1 MRPGRV
7 FSLQVA
13 LPLALMAVLAVALLM
28 ATLDSFYRFQGDLLQ
43 EARRDGMASAS
54 EIARSAERASL
65 GSPSS
70 LASDLTLEAA
80 ADNIDFIAVIDPDG
94 SVVLASRLAWRG
106 ELAAQVIPDFD
117 RAVLQR
123 VLAGHAREVQT
134 SDDRRRVRI
143 MVPYNDRSAED
154 RAHNLAQGAVLVD
167 MDLTH
172 RIEASRHES
181 LRHLARQLAVSALV
195 MLALAWLMRSRVT
208 RPLARL
214 ERASL
219 EFAARGAVRQPVPVD
234 GLREVAELA
243 RNFNEMTARIQQVQ
257 KELQASAAR
266 HTAVVEAATD
276 GIVIVDEAFRIRMIN
291 PAAARM
297 FGHEPAE
304 VVGQGLALLLPENH
318 WPRTWRLPAQG
329 AGLALGQGPAAVAGL
344 TLVRGL
350 RSDGQEFPADAS
362 VSRMHI
368 EGEDL
373 MTVILRDV
381 TQRQLAE
388 EAYRELNDSLE
399 LRVLQRTADLAL
411 ANERLQAQEAELREA
426 KDRAEDASRMK
437 GDFLANMSHEI
448 RTPMNAIVGMTY
460 LALRSTQDA
469 RLLDYLQKIQQS
481 SRHLLGII
489 DDILDFS
496 KIEADKLSLEHIDFS
511 IASVLDNFTNLI
523 SDRAQAKG
531 LELIL
536 EVAPEVPDLVVGD
549 PLRLGQVLINYGNNA
564 VKFTHQGEI
573 HVSVSVLGQEDD
585 HVTLRFA
592 VRDTGIGLTQDQM
605 GQLFQSFQQADTST
619 SRRYGGTGL
628 GLAIARRLAEL
639 MGGEVGVSSRPG
651 EGSTFWFTARLGR
664 SGAAVPMATPGGG
677 PVDARMLVV
686 DDNASARQVLM
697 EMLQR
702 MGFRNE
708 AAGDGEAALAA
719 VVQADR
725 QGQPFDVV
733 MLDYQMPGMDG
744 LETARRLRQMPLVR
758 PPKLMLVSGFGRDEL
773 SDEAAACDVAV
784 VLRKPVNPS
793 HLLDQ
798 LMTVLGTVPPG
809 ATLTQ
814 SADPLPP
821 QAQGTGVPPVSRGR
835 ILAVDDNEVNLQIAR
850 ELLHGQGFQIDTAQ
864 DGRQALDLVHQQAY
878 DLVLMDM
885 QMPVMD
891 GLSATRAIRQLP
903 EGARVPIVAMTAN
916 AMEKDRR
923 DCLQAGMND
932 FLTKPI
938 DPQRLASVVQAWV
951 RPMAVDAADLGS
963 WPAVG
968 ARLAQLLQDGDPDV
982 IEWVA
987 AQEPLIRQALGTAA
1001 TEAFKD
1007 SLRRFDFDEA
1017 LGLLQDAQRP
1027 AGTEAAP

>member
-1 MRPGRV
+1 MALGRRP

-13 LPLALMAVLAVALLM
+13 LPIALMAALATALVM
-28 ATLDSFYRFQGDLLQ
+28 STLDAVYRARADLLRQ
-43 EARRDGMASAS
+43 AQDDALSSAS

-65 GSPSS
+65 GMSS
-70 LASDLTLEAA
+70 TLASDLTIEASH
-80 ADNIDFIAVIDPDG
+80 DNLSLVALIDPDG
-94 SVVLASRLAWRG
+94 TVTLASRLAWRG
-106 ELAAQVIPDFD
+106 EVAAQVIPNFD
-117 RAVLQR
+117 VALFQR
-123 VLAGHAREVQT
+123 VVAGHVREVVE
-134 SDDRRRVRI
+134 SPDGRHIRVV
-143 MVPYNDRSAED
+143 VPYDERTAEA
-154 RAHNLAQGAVLVD
+154 RLRNLAHGAVLVD
-167 MDLTH
+167 LDLTH
-172 RIEASRHES
+172 QVEMTQYES
-181 LRHLARQLAVSALV
+181 MRHLMRQLGMSAVI
-195 MLALAWLMRSRVT
+195 MLLLAWLMRSRVT

-214 ERASL
+214 EQASL
-219 EFAARGAVRQPVPVD
+219 EFAARGEVRKPVPVH

-243 RNFNEMTARIQQVQ
+243 RNFNEMTARIQQAQ
-257 KELQASAAR
+257 RDLQASAAR

-297 FGHEPAE
+297 FRHEPAE
-304 VVGQGLALLLPENH
+304 VVGQGLSLLLPENH
-318 WPRTWRLPAQG
+318 WPRTWLQPAQ
-329 AGLALGQGPAAVAGL
+329 AAGQGPAAGTGL

-362 VSRMHI
+362 VSRMRI

-411 ANERLQAQEAELREA
+411 ANQRLQAQEAELREA

-496 KIEADKLSLEHIDFS
+496 KIEADKLSLERIDFS
-511 IASVLDNFTNLI
+511 VATVLDNFTNLV

-549 PLRLGQVLINYGNNA
+549 PLRLGQVLINFGNNA
-564 VKFTHQGEI
+564 VKFTQQGEI
-573 HVSVSVLGQEDD
+573 HVSVSVQREESD

-592 VRDTGIGLTQDQM
+592 VRDTGIGLTQEQI

-628 GLAIARRLAEL
+628 GLAIARRLAEM
-639 MGGEVGVSSRPG
+639 MGGEVGVNSRPG
-651 EGSTFWFTARLGR
+651 EGSTFWFTARLER
-664 SGAAVPMATPGGG
+664 SREAVPLIKTGSRT
-677 PVDARMLVV
+677 VEARMLVV

-702 MGFRNE
+702 MGFRAE
-708 AAGDGEAALAA
+708 AVEGGQAALEA
-719 VVQADR
+719 VVQADH
-725 QGQPFDVV
+725 QAQPFDVV
-733 MLDYQMPGMDG
+733 MLDYQMPGLDG
-744 LETARRLRQMPLVR
+744 LEAARLLRQMPLAR
-758 PPKLMLVSGFGRDEL
+758 PPRLMLVSGFG
-773 SDEAAACDVAV
+773 SDEVLAQATASGISVA
-784 VLRKPVNPS
+784 LRKPLNPS

-798 LMTVLGTVPPG
+798 LMTLLGSVPPG
-809 ATLTQ
+809 SGNAQDAAT
-814 SADPLPP
+814 PPP
-821 QAQGTGVPPVSRGR
+821 QQQEADALPVRRGR
-835 ILAVDDNEVNLQIAR
+835 ILAVDDNEVNLQIAT
-850 ELLHGQGFQIDTAQ
+850 ELLHGQGFEVDTAQ
-864 DGRQALDLVHQQAY
+864 DGRQALELVRRQPY

-891 GLSATRAIRQLP
+891 GLSATRAIRQRP
-903 EGARVPIVAMTAN
+903 EGARLPIVAMTAN

-951 RPMAVDAADLGS
+951 RPTAVDAADLGS
-963 WPAVG
+963 WPAVC

-987 AQEPLIRQALGTAA
+987 AQEPLIRQALGTPA

-1007 SLRRFDFDEA
+1007 SLGRFDFDEA

-1027 AGTEAAP
+1027 PGTEASL